1 MGPVVHKIS
10 SIPSE
15 VRIRCCPLWK
25 QTRGPWILTQACR
38 LACVSIDPCGQRNDR
53 QKTTRVAWARVET
66 TWVEGGT
73 SGRSIGC
80 AEACRAA
87 AAAARR
93 AWCVN
98 STFAASDSAACKS
111 KTLDA

>member
-1 MGPVVHKIS
+1 MGSGMTGTEQPALH
-10 SIPSE
+10 
-15 VRIRCCPLWK
+15 
-25 QTRGPWILTQACR
+25 GP
-38 LACVSIDPCGQRNDR
+38 G
-53 QKTTRVAWARVET
+53 VET

-98 STFAASDSAACKS
+98 STFAASDSAACNS
-111 KTLDA
+111 KTLDWST